1 MLLNGTQN
9 LLSVPGTN
17 VRVSMTRNKPDIF
30 LMASPDCVTN
40 NGKPIYEIENIFLM
54 VRFCHMCFTWNASKM
69 QHSLKIPIV
78 NFSTNIYQELRLKM
92 EKGEK
97 ARQII
102 SQPEFLLLSLPKD
115 VKSWHNSSLVRL
127 CKMFTWKSNDKH
139 FLSDFSEMAK
149 KIVHFIHWGWRVSAK
164 VSL

>member
-1 MLLNGTQN
+1 
-9 LLSVPGTN
+9 
-17 VRVSMTRNKPDIF
+17 
-30 LMASPDCVTN
+30 
-40 NGKPIYEIENIFLM
+40 
-54 VRFCHMCFTWNASKM
+54 M

-149 KIVHFIHWGWRVSAK
+149 KIVHFIH
-164 VSL
+164 